1 MKHLRIY
8 EDFRDIKV
16 DDVVVALY
24 TLPKNKNGYELK
36 AGNKYKILQ
45 IDNGSYAEVEE
56 LDGTYQGFYNIV
68 RFLPELEYNANKYN
82 L

>member
-24 TLPKNKNGYELK
+24 TLPKNKNGY
-36 AGNKYKILQ
+36 
-45 IDNGSYAEVEE
+45 DV
-56 LDGTYQGFYNIV
+56 TYLSIQ
-68 RFLPELEYNANKYN
+68 E
-82 L
+82 